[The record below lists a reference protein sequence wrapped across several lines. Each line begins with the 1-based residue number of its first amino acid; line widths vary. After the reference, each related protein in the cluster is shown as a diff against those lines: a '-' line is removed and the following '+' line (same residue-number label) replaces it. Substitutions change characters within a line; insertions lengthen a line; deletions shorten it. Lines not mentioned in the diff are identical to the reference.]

1 VRAMPR
7 GNLERIKKEIEE
19 LREKIRYHDY
29 KYYVEN
35 MPEISDQAYD
45 ALYRK
50 LKELEEKYPQFITPD
65 SPTQRIG
72 GKPLEEFKTVK
83 HRIPMLS
90 MDNTYSEEEIRDFD
104 RRVRKLLSREEVNY
118 VVELKIDGVSVCL
131 IYENGIFTQGAT
143 RGDGYQGDDVTQ
155 NLRTI
160 RSIPL
165 KLRADGIQI
174 PPLLEVRGEVYMPK
188 KKFEEL
194 NKGREKNGEPL
205 FANPRNATAG
215 SLKLLDPNIVAQ
227 RGLDIFVWGLGY
239 YEGIEFKKH
248 HQALEYFKK
257 AGLKV
262 NPHYKFC
269 KDINEVI
276 EYCQEWNEK
285 KDSLDYA
292 IDGMVIKVDDLDQQ
306 RRLGAT
312 TKAPRWLIAYKFP
325 AERAETILKDI
336 VVQVGRIGTLTPVA
350 VVEPVFVSGTVVSR
364 ASLHNEDQIKR
375 LGVKIGDHVLI
386 EKAGEIIPQVVG
398 VLKEKRT
405 GKEKE
410 FKMPD
415 KCPVCGG
422 KVVREP
428 GEVAVRCINPL
439 CPAQLKNSIKH
450 FASRDAMDIEGL
462 GEALIEQLVDKKL
475 VQDYADLYY
484 LKFDQLIRLERM
496 GAKSAEN
503 LLRAIS
509 ESKNRPLHRV
519 IYALG
524 IRHVGIHIAEVL
536 AEKFNSIDELSKASF
551 SQLYSIPEIGPT
563 IAESVV
569 NFFSVPKTREVIDK
583 LKKVGVNLTRK
594 EERVADVLK
603 GLTFVVTGTLKGY
616 TRKEIEDTIKKYG
629 GKVSSSVSRLTNYLI
644 VGENPGSKL
653 DKARQLGVKTIS
665 EEEFNKMIGKE
676 G

>member
-1 VRAMPR
+1 MPR
-7 GNLERIKKEIEE
+7 ENLEKIKKEIEE

-45 ALYRK
+45 ALYAR

-90 MDNTYSEEEIRDFD
+90 MDNTYSEDELRDFD
-104 RRVRKLLSREEVNY
+104 RRLKKLLPKQEVHY
-118 VVELKIDGVSVCL
+118 VVELKIDGVSVSL
-131 IYENGIFTQGAT
+131 LYENGIFVQGAT

-165 KLRADGIQI
+165 KLNPQGGKI
-174 PPLLEVRGEVYMPK
+174 PPVLEVRGEVYMPK

-194 NKGREKNGEPL
+194 NKEREKNGEPL

-215 SLKLLDPNIVAQ
+215 SLKLLDPSLVAK

-239 YEGIEFKKH
+239 YEGIQFKTH
-248 HQALEYFKK
+248 HQALEYFQKV
-257 AGLKV
+257 GFKV

-269 KDINEVI
+269 KNIDEVI
-276 EYCQEWNEK
+276 KYCQEWNEK

-292 IDGMVIKVDDLDQQ
+292 IDGMVIKVDDLEQQ
-306 RRLGAT
+306 KKLGAT

-325 AERAETILKDI
+325 AEKAETILRDI
-336 VVQVGRIGTLTPVA
+336 VVQVGRTGTLTPVA
-350 VVEPVFVSGTVVSR
+350 VVEPVFVSGTIVSR
-364 ASLHNEDQIKR
+364 ASLHNEDQIRR
-375 LGVKIGDHVLI
+375 LDVRIGDHVLI

-405 GKEKE
+405 GKEKI

-422 KVVREP
+422 KVVREI

-462 GEALIEQLVDKKL
+462 GEALIDQLVDNKL

-484 LKFDQLIRLERM
+484 LKFEQLIRLERM
-496 GAKSAEN
+496 GPKSVEN

-509 ESKNRPLHRV
+509 ESKNRPLSRV

-524 IRHVGIHIAEVL
+524 IRHVGVHIAEVL
-536 AEKFNSIDELSKASF
+536 AERFNSIDELAKASF
-551 SQLYSIPEIGPT
+551 AQLNIIPEIGPT

-569 NFFSVPKTREVIDK
+569 NFFSLPRTREVIEK
-583 LKKVGVNLTRK
+583 LKKAGVNLVRK
-594 EERVADVLK
+594 EEKVSDVLK

-629 GKVSSSVSRLTNYLI
+629 GRVASSVSRLTNYLI

-653 DKARQLGVKTIS
+653 DKARQLGVKTIT

>member
-1 VRAMPR
+1 MPR
-7 GNLERIKKEIEE
+7 ENLEKIKKEIEE

-45 ALYRK
+45 ALYKK

-90 MDNTYSEEEIRDFD
+90 MDNTYSEDELRDFD
-104 RRVRKLLSREEVNY
+104 RRVKKLLPKQEVHY
-118 VVELKIDGVSVCL
+118 VVELKIDGVSVSL
-131 IYENGIFTQGAT
+131 IYENGIFVQGAT

-165 KLRADGIQI
+165 KLHCVEGKV
-174 PPLLEVRGEVYMPK
+174 PSVLEVRGEVYMPK

-194 NKGREKNGEPL
+194 NKEREKNGEPL

-215 SLKLLDPNIVAQ
+215 SLKLLDPNLVAK
-227 RGLDIFVWGLGY
+227 RGLDIFVWGVGY
-239 YEGIEFKKH
+239 YEGIQFKTH
-248 HQALEYFKK
+248 HQVLEYFQKV
-257 AGLKV
+257 GFKV
-262 NPHYKFC
+262 NPYYKFC
-269 KDINEVI
+269 KDIDEVI
-276 EYCQEWNEK
+276 KYCQVWSEK

-292 IDGMVIKVDDLDQQ
+292 IDGMVIKVDALEQQ
-306 RRLGAT
+306 KELGTT

-325 AERAETILKDI
+325 AEKAETILRDI
-336 VVQVGRIGTLTPVA
+336 IVQVGRIGTLTPVA
-350 VVEPVFVSGTVVSR
+350 VVDPVFVSGTIVSR

-375 LGVKIGDHVLI
+375 LDVRIGDHVLI

-405 GKEKE
+405 GKEKI
-410 FKMPD
+410 FKMPN

-422 KVVREP
+422 KVVREV
-428 GEVAVRCINPL
+428 GEVAVRCVNPL

-462 GEALIEQLVDKKL
+462 GEALIDQLVDNKL

-484 LKFDQLIRLERM
+484 LKFEQLIRLERM
-496 GAKSAEN
+496 GPKSVEN

-509 ESKNRPLHRV
+509 ESKNRPLSRV

-536 AEKFNSIDELSKASF
+536 AERFNSIDELAKASF
-551 SQLYSIPEIGPT
+551 AQLNIIPEIGPT

-569 NFFSVPKTREVIDK
+569 NFFSLSRTREVIEK
-583 LKKVGVNLTRK
+583 LKKAGINLVRK
-594 EERVADVLK
+594 EEKVSDALK

-629 GKVSSSVSRLTNYLI
+629 GRVASSVSRLTNYLI

-653 DKARQLGVKTIS
+653 GKARQLGVKTIT

>member
-1 VRAMPR
+1 MPR
-7 GNLERIKKEIEE
+7 ENLERIKKEIEE

-104 RRVRKLLSREEVNY
+104 RRVRKLLPKEEVNY
-118 VVELKIDGVSVCL
+118 VVELKIDGVSVSL
-131 IYENGIFTQGAT
+131 IYENGIFVQGAT

-165 KLRADGIQI
+165 KLRSNGVKI

-194 NKGREKNGEPL
+194 NKEREKNGEPL

-227 RGLDIFVWGLGY
+227 RGLDIFIWGLGY

-257 AGLKV
+257 VGFKV
-262 NPHYKFC
+262 SPHYKFC

-276 EYCQEWNEK
+276 EYCQKWNEK

-292 IDGMVIKVDDLDQQ
+292 IDGMVIKVDDLGQQ

-336 VVQVGRIGTLTPVA
+336 VVQVGRTGTLTPVA
-350 VVEPVFVSGTVVSR
+350 VVEPVFVSGTIVSR

-375 LGVKIGDHVLI
+375 LGIKIGDHVVI

-398 VLKEKRT
+398 VLKERRT

-428 GEVAVRCINPL
+428 GEVAHRCINPL

-450 FASRDAMDIEGL
+450 FASRDAMDIKGL

-503 LLRAIS
+503 LLKAIS
-509 ESKNRPLHRV
+509 ESKNRPFHRV

-583 LKKVGVNLTRK
+583 LKKAGVNLTRQ
-594 EERVADVLK
+594 EERVSDVLK

-616 TRKEIEDTIKKYG
+616 TRKEINDTIKKYG
-629 GKVSSSVSRLTNYLI
+629 GRVSSSVSRLTNYLI

-653 DKARQLGVKTIS
+653 DKARQLGVKTIT

>member
-1 VRAMPR
+1 MPR
-7 GNLERIKKEIEE
+7 ENLEKIKKEIEE

-45 ALYRK
+45 ALYKK

-90 MDNTYSEEEIRDFD
+90 MDNTYSEDELRDFD
-104 RRVRKLLSREEVNY
+104 RRVKKLLPKQEVHY
-118 VVELKIDGVSVCL
+118 VVELKIDGVSVSL
-131 IYENGIFTQGAT
+131 IYENGIFVQGAT

-165 KLRADGIQI
+165 KLHCVEGKV
-174 PPLLEVRGEVYMPK
+174 PSVLEVRGEVYMPK

-194 NKGREKNGEPL
+194 NKEREKNGEPL

-215 SLKLLDPNIVAQ
+215 SLKLLDPNLVAK

-239 YEGIEFKKH
+239 YEGIQFKTH
-248 HQALEYFKK
+248 HQALEYFQKV
-257 AGLKV
+257 GFKV

-269 KDINEVI
+269 KDIDEVI
-276 EYCQEWNEK
+276 KYCQVWNEK

-292 IDGMVIKVDDLDQQ
+292 IDGMVIKVDALEQQ
-306 RRLGAT
+306 KKLGTT

-325 AERAETILKDI
+325 AEKAETILRDI
-336 VVQVGRIGTLTPVA
+336 IVQVGRIGTLTPVA
-350 VVEPVFVSGTVVSR
+350 VVDPVFVSGTIVSR

-375 LGVKIGDHVLI
+375 LDVRIGDHVLI

-405 GKEKE
+405 GKEKI
-410 FKMPD
+410 FKMPN

-422 KVVREP
+422 KVVREL
-428 GEVAVRCINPL
+428 GEVAIRCINPL

-462 GEALIEQLVDKKL
+462 GEALIDQLVDNKL

-484 LKFDQLIRLERM
+484 LKFEQLIRLERM
-496 GAKSAEN
+496 GPKSVEN

-509 ESKNRPLHRV
+509 ESKNRPLSRV

-536 AEKFNSIDELSKASF
+536 AERFNSIDELAKASF
-551 SQLYSIPEIGPT
+551 AQLNIIPEIGPT

-569 NFFSVPKTREVIDK
+569 NFFSLSRTREVIEK
-583 LKKVGVNLTRK
+583 LKKAGINLVRK
-594 EERVADVLK
+594 EEKVSDALK

-629 GKVSSSVSRLTNYLI
+629 GRVASSVSRLTNYLI

-653 DKARQLGVKTIS
+653 DKARQLGVKTIT

-676 G
+676 E

>member
-1 VRAMPR
+1 MSGRD
-7 GNLERIKKEIEE
+7 LEKVKKEIVE

-45 ALYRK
+45 ALYKR

-72 GKPLEEFKTVK
+72 GKPLEGFQTVK
-83 HRIPMLS
+83 HKVPMLS
-90 MDNTYSEEEIRDFD
+90 MDNTYSEDEIKDFD
-104 RRVRKLLSREEVNY
+104 RRVRKLLPKEEVHY
-118 VVELKIDGVSVCL
+118 VVELKIDGVSVSL
-131 IYENGIFTQGAT
+131 IYENGIFVQGAT
-143 RGDGYQGDDVTQ
+143 RGDGYQGDNVTQ

-165 KLRADGIQI
+165 KLHSVEGKV
-174 PPLLEVRGEVYMPK
+174 PPVLEVRGEVYMPR

-194 NKGREKNGEPL
+194 NKERKKNGEPL

-215 SLKLLDPNIVAQ
+215 SLKLLDPNLVAK

-239 YEGIEFKKH
+239 YEGIGFKKH
-248 HQALEYFKK
+248 HQVLEYFKK
-257 AGLKV
+257 VGFKV

-269 KDINEVI
+269 KSINEVI
-276 EYCQEWNEK
+276 KYCQVWNEK
-285 KDSLDYA
+285 KDFLDYA
-292 IDGMVIKVDDLDQQ
+292 IDGMVIKVDDLEQQ
-306 RRLGAT
+306 KRLGAT

-325 AERAETILKDI
+325 AERTETILKDI
-336 VVQVGRIGTLTPVA
+336 VVQVGRTGTLTPVA
-350 VVEPVFVSGTVVSR
+350 VVDPVFVSGTIVSR

-375 LGVKIGDHVLI
+375 LDVRIGDHVLI

-405 GKEKE
+405 GKEKK

-415 KCPVCGG
+415 KCPVCGE
-422 KVVREP
+422 KVVREL

-462 GEALIEQLVDKKL
+462 GEALIDQLVDNKL

-484 LKFDQLIRLERM
+484 LKFEQLIRLERM
-496 GAKSAEN
+496 GSKSVEN

-509 ESKNRPLHRV
+509 ESKDRPLSRV

-524 IRHVGIHIAEVL
+524 IRYVGVHIAEVL
-536 AEKFNSIDELSKASF
+536 AERFNSIDELAKASF
-551 SQLYSIPEIGPT
+551 AQLNIIPEIGPT

-569 NFFSVPKTREVIDK
+569 SFFSLPRTREVIGK
-583 LKKVGVNLTRK
+583 LKKAGVNLVRK
-594 EERVADVLK
+594 EEKVSDVLK

-616 TRKEIEDTIKKYG
+616 TRKEIEDTIKRYG
-629 GKVSSSVSRLTNYLI
+629 GRVASSVSRLTNYLI

-653 DKARQLGVKTIS
+653 DKARQLGVKTIT